1 MNYCSAGMLSMMMG
15 ERNRVKKIVGG
26 YPQITIWIKASFCFS
41 KLEVSCML
49 RCVLGQ
55 IVRILLV
62 FLVGFNPIPVIFIG
76 RESNKCCA
84 TWQEPNQIFLTY
96 QAHKLKSVGYSN
108 SDYHECV
115 DTRKS
120 TSSFVFMFGGG
131 AISWKN
137 KKQVCVAQSRME
149 TSM

>member
-1 MNYCSAGMLSMMMG
+1 MNQG
-15 ERNRVKKIVGG
+15 I
-26 YPQITIWIKASFCFS
+26 
-41 KLEVSCML
+41 
-49 RCVLGQ
+49 
-55 IVRILLV
+55 ILLQQIGSLMYASMCTRPDRAYTIGV
-62 FLVGFNPIPVIFIG
+62 LSRFQSNPCYFHWEGVKQVLCYLT
-76 RESNKCCA
+76 RTKSN
-84 TWQEPNQIFLTY
+84 FLTY
-96 QAHKLKSVGYSN
+96 QAHKLKLVGYSN